1 MNDELREL
9 ARAVIEK
16 YHLASLDDIL
26 REVPKT
32 MCHVLQESDVFETWP
47 ADIVRLK
54 FPDEHWDY
62 YISRYEHFR
71 DEVIRN
77 LTPQDYL
84 REMLGQ
90 TQRLP
95 CFCSEMADVSAIL
108 YSQIINKPV
117 YSLRNIF
124 VNYLYLPRPW
134 HCINAVVEDDRI
146 RYFDI
151 SAYAQVLDRKR
162 RKVVKPAE
170 LEGFDATDI
179 AFDFIESPR
188 WLQKEPYQR
197 KIELTAGEIK
207 DNFSPSPLEDKPSN
221 EFLRAFH

>member
-54 FPDEHWDY
+54 FPEEHWDY

-117 YSLRNIF
+117 YSLR
-124 VNYLYLPRPW
+124 
-134 HCINAVVEDDRI
+134 
-146 RYFDI
+146 
-151 SAYAQVLDRKR
+151 
-162 RKVVKPAE
+162 
-170 LEGFDATDI
+170 
-179 AFDFIESPR
+179 
-188 WLQKEPYQR
+188 
-197 KIELTAGEIK
+197 
-207 DNFSPSPLEDKPSN
+207 
-221 EFLRAFH
+221 